1 MPDHLRKSGFPKMS
15 PDDMLA
21 ISPSVGNPGDAFG
34 EKKKGGSM
42 WLRKGEKHEMG
53 TVPGLVLSSGTSK
66 VCMLS
71 LLTFPATGGA
81 GARIPSL

>member
-34 EKKKGGSM
+34 EKKK
-42 WLRKGEKHEMG
+42 RRQYVAKERRE
-53 TVPGLVLSSGTSK
+53 
-66 VCMLS
+66 
-71 LLTFPATGGA
+71 A
-81 GARIPSL
+81 